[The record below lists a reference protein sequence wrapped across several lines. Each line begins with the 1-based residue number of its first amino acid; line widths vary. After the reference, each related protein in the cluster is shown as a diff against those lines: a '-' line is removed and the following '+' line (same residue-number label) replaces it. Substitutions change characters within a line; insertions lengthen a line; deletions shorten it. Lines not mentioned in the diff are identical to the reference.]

1 MSDGPVML
9 EEYAP
14 ESLLTIDEYE
24 PYIGQERVDALKQL
38 ATPVEGKGWANI
50 NSTFVGGGVAEML
63 RSVIPLARSLGVHAR
78 WFTIQGHEAFFH
90 VTKKFHNT
98 LQGVDQ
104 PIAFRSFLT
113 SIWIIWPLTPKTL

>member
-38 ATPVEGKGWANI
+38 ATPVEGAKAGRISTRPLWAVGWRRCCGA
-50 NSTFVGGGVAEML
+50 
-63 RSVIPLARSLGVHAR
+63 
-78 WFTIQGHEAFFH
+78 
-90 VTKKFHNT
+90 
-98 LQGVDQ
+98 
-104 PIAFRSFLT
+104 
-113 SIWIIWPLTPKTL
+113 